1 MQSIQVT
8 EELYRRLSEQAARL
22 RLTPEQLLER
32 LVAAPQVAELD
43 TDLAMPRAGSE
54 AALAAVGRL
63 TQLFATRPIRDLD
76 TILADPMLS
85 IANADLDALP
95 R

>member
-1 MQSIQVT
+1 
-8 EELYRRLSEQAARL
+8 
-22 RLTPEQLLER
+22 
-32 LVAAPQVAELD
+32 
-43 TDLAMPRAGSE
+43 MPRAGSE

>member
-1 MQSIQVT
+1 METLQISAQ
-8 EELYRRLSEQAARL
+8 LYRRLSEQAARL

-32 LVAAPQVAELD
+32 LVAAPQVAELGS
-43 TDLAMPRAGSE
+43 DLPMPPAGSE

-63 TQLFATRPIRDLD
+63 TQLFATHPIRDLD